1 MVAVISKLSAGSR
14 LAMSSIE
21 RATTNVSGG
30 VAAQAEPLIVIA
42 IARAVRRRI
51 VNSLMSLSY
60 WGMTI

>member
-1 MVAVISKLSAGSR
+1 
-14 LAMSSIE
+14 MSSIE